1 MRIAALV
8 FGILGGLV
16 GLVAA
21 FLALGIGGLAA
32 AFAAEGAGTVIGGGL
47 GAVLFAALGIVGGA
61 LALSRPGVSAI
72 LQLIAALGGLVAIW
86 LFWIPSA
93 ALFGLGA
100 LTAVL
105 GRRSGQTPTTM

>member
-8 FGILGGLV
+8 FGILGGLI

-32 AFAAEGAGTVIGGGL
+32 AFAAEGAGTVVGGGL
-47 GAVLFAALGIVGGA
+47 GAIVLAALGIVGGA

-72 LQLIAALGGLVAIW
+72 LQLIAGLGGLLAIW

-100 LTAVL
+100 LTAML
-105 GRRSGQTPTTM
+105 GRRSSRARTT

>member
-21 FLALGIGGLAA
+21 FFALGVGGLAA
-32 AFAAEGAGTVIGGGL
+32 AFAAEGAGTVISGGL
-47 GAVLFAALGIVGGA
+47 IAIVLAALGIVGGA
-61 LALSRPGVSAI
+61 LALNRPGASAV
-72 LQLIAALGGLVAIW
+72 LQLIAGLGGLFAIG

-100 LTAVL
+100 LTAAL
-105 GRRSGQTPTTM
+105 ERRSRRSRIGA

>member
-8 FGILGGLV
+8 FGVLGGLV

-21 FLALGIGGLAA
+21 FLALGVGGLAA
-32 AFAAEGAGTVIGGGL
+32 AFAAEGAGLVVGGGL
-47 GAVLFAALGIVGGA
+47 AAVVLAALGTVGGA
-61 LALSRPGVSAI
+61 LALSRPGVSAV
-72 LQLIAALGGLVAIW
+72 LQLIAGLGVLLAIW

-100 LTAVL
+100 LTAAL
-105 GRRSGQTPTTM
+105 GRRSGRTLITT